1 MKKMSTILNRQE
13 SASEMNTQ
21 ISRHPSEDD
30 IIKWAVTNSREDVG
44 TEESLNPDGGYES
57 VSPTWRPV

>member
-21 ISRHPSEDD
+21 ISPHPSEDD
-30 IIKWAVTNSREDVG
+30 IIK
-44 TEESLNPDGGYES
+44 
-57 VSPTWRPV
+57 